1 MRGVNRFGVTGNW
14 STARTITIDTTPP
27 ALPVLYLPADLSSSR
42 GTPLFYWKAS
52 IGAQR
57 YQFRTR
63 TTPGEV
69 IFTSSEQTA
78 LSLRPPAQ
86 PLGTLLW
93 DVRACDAAGNW
104 SDWSTTRALL
114 IMPKIPSAPA
124 LYAPLNG
131 LAMMNRTPTLDWSDV
146 IDGTM
151 HEFQVST
158 SDTFKTLI
166 QGGTT
171 PSSEFTLISL
181 MDGKYYWRVRSL
193 NVDGEPGSWS
203 STRNFFVD
211 NTAPAVPALYLPVDN
226 KINLGTPTF
235 YWRTV
240 TSGTYYQFQYSAT
253 DGIVLYTSIETTAT
267 NHKPPT
273 QPIGNYQWQVRAR
286 DIAGNWSD
294 WSATRSIEIKA
305 PITTGPALIAPTSGL
320 AMMNRTPTLDWSE
333 VPYGVTYEYQV
344 AKGSTFLPVLQ
355 SATTAGTESTLTS
368 LPDGKYYWRVRAINA
383 YDQPGKWSSLRYFF
397 VDNAAPSVPV
407 LYLPADNKINYGT
420 PTYSWRSVSSGAYYQ
435 FRYTTTAG
443 TVLYTS
449 PEVKTVSHKPPIIPI
464 GFYNWQVRARDSAGN
479 WSGWSPVRLIE
490 IRAPIPTAPKLT
502 SPAGGA
508 STTDTTP
515 LLSWLGASYATGYEV
530 QISKNSGFTAVIQQV
545 VVTGITEYTATPL
558 TISGT
563 GTNYFWRVR
572 SINTYG
578 QKSSWSAYR
587 YFKVTP

>member
-1 MRGVNRFGVTGNW
+1 
-14 STARTITIDTTPP
+14 
-27 ALPVLYLPADLSSSR
+27 
-42 GTPLFYWKAS
+42 
-52 IGAQR
+52 
-57 YQFRTR
+57 
-63 TTPGEV
+63 
-69 IFTSSEQTA
+69 
-78 LSLRPPAQ
+78 
-86 PLGTLLW
+86 
-93 DVRACDAAGNW
+93 
-104 SDWSTTRALL
+104 
-114 IMPKIPSAPA
+114 
-124 LYAPLNG
+124 
-131 LAMMNRTPTLDWSDV
+131 
-146 IDGTM
+146 
-151 HEFQVST
+151 
-158 SDTFKTLI
+158 
-166 QGGTT
+166 
-171 PSSEFTLISL
+171 
-181 MDGKYYWRVRSL
+181 
-193 NVDGEPGSWS
+193 
-203 STRNFFVD
+203 
-211 NTAPAVPALYLPVDN
+211 
-226 KINLGTPTF
+226 
-235 YWRTV
+235 
-240 TSGTYYQFQYSAT
+240 
-253 DGIVLYTSIETTAT
+253 
-267 NHKPPT
+267 
-273 QPIGNYQWQVRAR
+273 
-286 DIAGNWSD
+286 
-294 WSATRSIEIKA
+294 
-305 PITTGPALIAPTSGL
+305 
-320 AMMNRTPTLDWSE
+320 
-333 VPYGVTYEYQV
+333 VTYEYQV

-420 PTYSWRSVSSGAYYQ
+420 PTFSWRSVSSGAYYQ
-435 FRYTTTAG
+435 FRYTTTVG

-464 GFYNWQVRARDSAGN
+464 GFYTWQVRARDSAGN

-502 SPAGGA
+502 SPSGGA